1 MGYARPV
8 GSHRINRADDA
19 DCDDS
24 SAGTVTIPKQFRKH
38 MDMQKGDYVK
48 ISLKDDSLIVKKTT
62 IT

>member
-1 MGYARPV
+1 MAESENEIV
-8 GSHRINRADDA
+8 KIT
-19 DCDDS
+19 

-38 MDMQKGDYVK
+38 IDYVK

>member
-1 MGYARPV
+1 MAESENEIV
-8 GSHRINRADDA
+8 KIT
-19 DCDDS
+19 

>member
-1 MGYARPV
+1 MFNGQIRGA
-8 GSHRINRADDA
+8 
-19 DCDDS
+19 
-24 SAGTVTIPKQFRKH
+24 AGTVTIPKQFRKH